1 MHEMSIA
8 MNIFD
13 IVCEKAGKENAS
25 RIVEIELDIGTQAGI
40 EFQAL
45 EFALGTINK
54 NDLLKK
60 TLFKINK
67 IMAKAECNDCH
78 NEFEM
83 INLYS
88 PCPYCSSYNNK
99 LITGKE
105 LRIKSILIE

>member
-13 IVCEKAGKENAS
+13 IACEKAGKEEAS
-25 RIVEIELDIGTQAGI
+25 QIVEIELDIGTLAGI

-45 EFALGTINK
+45 EFALDTVNR
-54 NDLLKK
+54 NDLLKT

-67 IMAKAECNDCH
+67 IQARARCNDCQT
-78 NEFEM
+78 EFEM

-88 PCPYCSSYNNK
+88 SCPQCNSFNNK
-99 LITGKE
+99 LIIGKE